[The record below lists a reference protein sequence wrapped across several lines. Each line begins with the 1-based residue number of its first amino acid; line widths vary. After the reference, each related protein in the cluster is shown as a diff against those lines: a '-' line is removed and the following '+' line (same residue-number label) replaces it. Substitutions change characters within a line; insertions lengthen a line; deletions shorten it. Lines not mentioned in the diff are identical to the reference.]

1 MWYARK
7 IPVYY
12 FLTTLL
18 KSLNFSESIK
28 YFPEILKVIFAW
40 NFGIVWDSDILR

>member
-12 FLTTLL
+12 FITTLL

-28 YFPEILKVIFAW
+28 YFPEILKVIFARD
-40 NFGIVWDSDILR
+40 FGLVCDSDALR